1 MNSAAE
7 QQYLQDISQL
17 KQALA
22 DRTNELETVK
32 RVANDAVS
40 ALAELTQQLKL
51 VEAGG
56 SC

>member
-7 QQYLQDISQL
+7 QEYLQDISQL

-40 ALAELTQQLKL
+40 ALTELTQQLKL

>member
-1 MNSAAE
+1 MNSEAE
-7 QQYLQDISQL
+7 REYLQDIAQL

-22 DRTNELETVK
+22 DRTKELETVK

-51 VEAGG
+51 VEVGEL
-56 SC
+56 C

>member
-7 QQYLQDISQL
+7 QEYLQDIAQL

-51 VEAGG
+51 VEAGEL
-56 SC
+56 C

>member
-7 QQYLQDISQL
+7 QEYLQGIAQL

-22 DRTNELETVK
+22 DLTNELETVK

-51 VEAGG
+51 VEAGEL
-56 SC
+56 C